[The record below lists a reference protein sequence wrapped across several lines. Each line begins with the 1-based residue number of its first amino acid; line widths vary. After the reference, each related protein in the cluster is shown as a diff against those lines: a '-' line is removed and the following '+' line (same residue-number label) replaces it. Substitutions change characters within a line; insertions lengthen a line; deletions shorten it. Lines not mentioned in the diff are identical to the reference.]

1 MRVDASSAARQR
13 ANGSVQSVHVFRHAL
28 ILTAI
33 CLLTFFAG
41 LGRSAIG
48 DSDEAFYAESAREM
62 IEHGDWITPHYN
74 YEYRFQKPVLF
85 YWLVALSYVVA
96 GIGEAAARFPS
107 ALAGLGITLLTA
119 ACGRRWID
127 ARTGLLAGAMVAT
140 SYGYFTIARS
150 SLPDLPLAFFITL
163 ATWAWLEAMNG
174 SDQPDV
180 SGPGSRT
187 RLGWLVLGSAATAF
201 GVLTKGPVG
210 LAVPALIVL
219 VVRAITRRPLLPSRD
234 GWLGVS
240 WTSLLIG
247 ALVLLAIAL
256 PWYGAMVSTHGTA
269 YLGRFFVGENLER
282 FATDRYN
289 DPRPFWFYVPILL
302 GGLTPW
308 TPLLVLGI
316 PAVLEFLRRE
326 RRFTAIEWRLL
337 LWASVPFVFYTLSIG
352 KQPRYILPVLP
363 PLAVLAARTMLRRI
377 DRATADQ
384 RRHVPLVIAA
394 SLSAVMLLVLAV
406 LLYRARPLLF
416 ALSPL
421 AGLVGTAT
429 IVVAGLGLGV
439 MAWFGRHAHLPAAIA
454 AAATATLLSLH
465 YSVYSAAGDEPVQRM
480 ATLFSAARQQG
491 EPSGTYRAFV
501 RNLVFYT
508 GVKQDDLVDEAEA
521 AEFLSRPERVLC
533 VMPLDLLEP
542 LERNHG
548 LRVRRLGEVLY
559 FNPSGV
565 RLRTLLSPAEG
576 DLERVVLVTNR

>member
-1 MRVDASSAARQR
+1 MLR
-13 ANGSVQSVHVFRHAL
+13 SVQSVHVFRHAL

-62 IEHGDWITPHYN
+62 IEQGDWITPHYN
-74 YEYRFQKPVLF
+74 YEYRFQKPVFF

-119 ACGRRWID
+119 ACGRRWVN

-174 SDQPDV
+174 SDEPRAGD
-180 SGPGSRT
+180 PPHRRT
-187 RLGWLVLGSAATAF
+187 GWLLLGAAATAF

-210 LAVPALIVL
+210 LALPALIVL
-219 VVRAITRRPLLPSRD
+219 VVRAVTRRSLLPSAS

-240 WTSLLIG
+240 WRALLVAAG
-247 ALVLLAIAL
+247 VLVAIAL
-256 PWYGAMVSTHGTA
+256 PWFAAMVSAHGSE

-289 DPRPFWFYVPILL
+289 DPRPVWFYVPILL

-308 TPLLVLGI
+308 SPLVVLGI
-316 PAVLEFLRRE
+316 PALVRFVRRE
-326 RRFTAIEWRLL
+326 QRLTPVDWRLL
-337 LWASVPFVFYTLSIG
+337 MWAAVPFVFYTLSIG
-352 KQPRYILPVLP
+352 KQPRYILPILP
-363 PLAVLAARTMLRRI
+363 PLALLAARTMLRRVEESE
-377 DRATADQ
+377 AAQ
-384 RRHVPLVIAA
+384 RRHVPLVVTVT
-394 SLSAVMLLVLAV
+394 LSAVMLLVLAV

-416 ALSPL
+416 ALSPFS
-421 AGLVGTAT
+421 GLVGTIV

-439 MAWFGRHAHLPAAIA
+439 MAWLGRHAHLPAAIA
-454 AAATATLLSLH
+454 TAATATLLSLH

-480 ATLFSAARQQG
+480 AKLFAEARQQG

-501 RNLVFYT
+501 RNLIFYT

-521 AEFLSRPERVLC
+521 AKFLRRPERVLC

-548 LRVRRLGEVLY
+548 VRVRRLGEVLY

-565 RLRTLLSPAEG
+565 RLRTLLSPEPER
-576 DLERVVLVTNR
+576 DLERVVLVTNQ

>member
-1 MRVDASSAARQR
+1 
-13 ANGSVQSVHVFRHAL
+13 VFRHAL

-74 YEYRFQKPVLF
+74 YEYRFQKPVFF
-85 YWLVALSYVVA
+85 YWLVALSYVAA
-96 GIGEAAARFPS
+96 GISETAARFPS

-119 ACGRRWID
+119 ACGRRW
-127 ARTGLLAGAMVAT
+127 ANPRTGLLAGTMVAT
-140 SYGYFTIARS
+140 SFGYFTIARS

-174 SDQPDV
+174 ADEPH
-180 SGPGSRT
+180 PGGRVFGG
-187 RLGWLVLGSAATAF
+187 RIGWLVLGAAATAL

-210 LAVPALIVL
+210 LALPALIVL
-219 VVRAITRRPLLPSRD
+219 VVRAVTRRSLLPSRA
-234 GWLGVS
+234 GWLGMP
-240 WTSLLIG
+240 WPGLLLA
-247 ALVLLAIAL
+247 ALVLLVIAL
-256 PWYGAMVSTHGTA
+256 PWYGAMVATHGTA

-308 TPLLVLGI
+308 SPLLVLAI
-316 PAVLEFLRRE
+316 PTALKFLRRE
-326 RRFTAIEWRLL
+326 RRITPIEWRLL
-337 LWASVPFVFYTLSIG
+337 LWAAVPFVFYTLSVG

-363 PLAVLAARTMLRRI
+363 PLALLTARTMLRRI
-377 DRATADQ
+377 DEASAAH
-384 RRHVPLVIAA
+384 RRHLPLVLTA
-394 SLSAVMLLVLAV
+394 SISAVMLLVLAV

-421 AGLVGTAT
+421 SGLVGTVT
-429 IVVAGLGLGV
+429 IVVAGLGLAL
-439 MAWFGRHAHLPAAIA
+439 MAWLGRDTHLPGAIA

-480 ATLFSAARQQG
+480 AKIFAEARQKG

-508 GVKQDDLVDEAEA
+508 GVKQDDLVDEKEA
-521 AEFLSRPERVLC
+521 AEFLSRPQRVLC

-542 LERNHG
+542 LERNYG
-548 LRVRRLGEVLY
+548 LRIRRLGEVLY
-559 FNPSGV
+559 FNPSAV
-565 RLRTLLSPAEG
+565 RLKTLLQPEPER
-576 DLERVVLVTNR
+576 DLERVVLVTNQ